1 MNEPLDWN
9 GVRDFLATVE
19 VGSLTHA
26 AVHLRISQ
34 PTLSR
39 RIAALEKQLGVQLL
53 VRGPRHFKV
62 TEAGKRLQTIAGQM
76 QLAARKIESDAWES
90 RDFLAGT
97 VRISATE
104 AITNAW
110 LIEQLPGFMEAYP
123 EILVEMVTDNR
134 LTDLLNRNSDVAIR
148 LLRPTQ
154 KELIS
159 KKVGMFTIGY
169 FASVAYVEE
178 HGAPKNVAELAMHR
192 TIAIEGSRKFA
203 SDVDAITRNG
213 KTVLRLRN
221 VLGVMRAIKAG
232 LGIGPVY
239 SFHAASQLDLVRVLE
254 DEPPI
259 EMEIWL
265 TAHPELNENP
275 SIRAVYDYLD
285 RCFASQRKLFSYSVF
300 D

>member
-9 GVRDFLATVE
+9 GVRDFLATVK
-19 VGSLTHA
+19 VGSLTRA
-26 AVHLRISQ
+26 AIHLRISQ

-39 RIAALEKQLGVQLL
+39 RIAALEEQLGVQLL

-62 TEAGKRLQTIAGQM
+62 TEAGIRLQTIAQQM
-76 QLAARKIESDAWES
+76 QLASRKIESDAWES
-90 RDFLAGT
+90 RDLLGGT
-97 VRISATE
+97 VRVSATE

-110 LIEQLPGFMEAYP
+110 LIEQLPGFMETYP
-123 EILVEMVTDNR
+123 EISVEMVTDNR

-154 KELIS
+154 KELIA
-159 KKVGMFTIGY
+159 KKVGVLKVGY
-169 FASVAYVEE
+169 YASVTYVEKN
-178 HGAPKNVAELAMHR
+178 GAPKSADDLKGHR

-203 SDVDAITRNG
+203 SDVDEVTRNG
-213 KTVLRLRN
+213 TTALRLRN

-239 SFHAASQLDLVRVLE
+239 CFHAERQHDLVRVLE
-254 DEPPI
+254 KEPPI

-265 TAHPELNENP
+265 TAHPELRENP
-275 SIRAVYDYLD
+275 SIRAVYDFLD
-285 RCFASQRKLFSYSVF
+285 QCFAKQKGQFT
-300 D
+300 

>member
-19 VGSLTHA
+19 VGSLTKA
-26 AVHLRISQ
+26 AVGLRISQ

-39 RIAALEKQLGVQLL
+39 RIAALEEQLGAQLL

-62 TEAGKRLQTIAGQM
+62 TEAGKRLQAMAQQM
-76 QLAARKIESDAWES
+76 QLTSRKIESDAW
-90 RDFLAGT
+90 DGGDVLGGI

-104 AITNAW
+104 AVTNAW
-110 LIEQLPGFMEAYP
+110 LIDQLPGFVETYP
-123 EILVEMVTDNR
+123 EIAIEIVTDNR

-148 LLRPTQ
+148 LVRPTQ
-154 KELIS
+154 KELIA
-159 KKVGMFTIGY
+159 KKVGVLKVGF
-169 FASVAYVEE
+169 FASSAYVEE
-178 HGAPKNVAELAMHR
+178 HGAPQTLDDLADHR

-213 KTVLRLRN
+213 RNALKLRN
-221 VLGVMRAIKAG
+221 VLGVMRAIRAG

-239 SFHAASQLDLVRVLE
+239 CFHGNEQSDLVQVLE
-254 DEPPI
+254 KVPMI

-265 TAHPELNENP
+265 AAHPELQENP
-275 SIRAVYDYLD
+275 SIRAAYDYLAF
-285 RCFASQRKLFSYSVF
+285 CFATQKARFS
-300 D
+300 